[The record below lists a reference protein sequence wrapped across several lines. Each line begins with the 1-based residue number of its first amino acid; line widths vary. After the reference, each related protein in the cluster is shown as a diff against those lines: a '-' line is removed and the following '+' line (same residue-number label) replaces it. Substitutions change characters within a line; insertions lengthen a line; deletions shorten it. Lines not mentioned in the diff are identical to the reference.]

1 MRLNWCVCPLFRIL
15 FYSYIYIYVWYARY
29 AKTGLPIS
37 IFLQCLRRQTAGYCA
52 INHSARIIDK
62 RLILTGQILYNYE
75 LAGLTIEGSP
85 PLALT
90 NGVWT
95 VLPRLPEIDLGYPSN
110 YPSGD
115 ERPLL
120 ASLPLD
126 GFAENVVPSSAA
138 ADDASDYDPPC
149 REPDSDDF
157 FDDDSEEGD
166 LTDSDGDDEDDEDG
180 AAL

>member
-1 MRLNWCVCPLFRIL
+1 M
-15 FYSYIYIYVWYARY
+15 
-29 AKTGLPIS
+29 
-37 IFLQCLRRQTAGYCA
+37 
-52 INHSARIIDK
+52 
-62 RLILTGQILYNYE
+62 
-75 LAGLTIEGSP
+75 
-85 PLALT
+85 ALT

>member
-1 MRLNWCVCPLFRIL
+1 MYGILRSVHSFDPRTGAWRAEPDIPDLRTGRLHRGFCEEMRAVAHGHSVC
-15 FYSYIYIYVWYARY
+15 
-29 AKTGLPIS
+29 
-37 IFLQCLRRQTAGYCA
+37 IFG
-52 INHSARIIDK
+52 
-62 RLILTGQILYNYE
+62 
-75 LAGLTIEGSP
+75 IEGSP

-110 YPSGD
+110 YPSGV